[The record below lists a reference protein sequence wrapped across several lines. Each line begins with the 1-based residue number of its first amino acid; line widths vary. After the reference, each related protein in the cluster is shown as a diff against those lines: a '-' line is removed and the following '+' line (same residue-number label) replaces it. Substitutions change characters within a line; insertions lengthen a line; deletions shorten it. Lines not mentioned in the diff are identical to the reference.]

1 MITPQDIKEKTFEK
15 AVFGGYDMAAVDS
28 FLDEISTDLALLQRE
43 NATLKGKM
51 KVLVDKVEEYR
62 GNEDALR
69 MAVLSAQR
77 LGNLIEREAKEKAD
91 TMLANAEAEADR
103 LTRDARLEVEMEKAR
118 LEEAKEASAKFVENM
133 ELLCNR
139 QLSFLEKLGDM
150 DFVKEHRAKSIVDVV
165 PEEPAAVA
173 PPPVVEAPAVEAPPI
188 AVPYDDAEKTGE
200 IHETVKRIEETV
212 AKAADEPISDIR
224 PDFTPVAS
232 ADEDFPT
239 RAFQVVTDP
248 DDDVDKTT
256 QFFFDGFEK

>member
-15 AVFGGYDMAAVDS
+15 ALFGGYDMAAVDA
-28 FLDEISTDLALLQRE
+28 FLEEISTDLALLQRE

-69 MAVLSAQR
+69 MAVVSAQR
-77 LGNLIEREAKEKAD
+77 LGNIIEREAKEKAEALVSD
-91 TMLANAEAEADR
+91 ASAEAAR
-103 LTRDARLEVEMEKAR
+103 ITKDAQLEVEMEKAR
-118 LEEAKEASAKFVENM
+118 LDEAKQASAQFVENM

-139 QLSFLEKLGDM
+139 QLSFLEKVGEM
-150 DFVKEHRAKSIVDVV
+150 DFVKEHRANRIVEVV
-165 PEEPAAVA
+165 PEQAPAAPA
-173 PPPVVEAPAVEAPPI
+173 APAYETPV
-188 AVPYDDAEKTGE
+188 AVPYAAETGGE

-224 PDFTPVAS
+224 PDFTPIATGD
-232 ADEDFPT
+232 DEVPT
-239 RAFQVVTDP
+239 RAFHIVTDP

-256 QFFFDGFEK
+256 QFIFDGFEK

>member
-15 AVFGGYDMAAVDS
+15 ALFGGYDMAAVDA
-28 FLDEISTDLALLQRE
+28 FLEEISTDLALLQRE

-69 MAVLSAQR
+69 MAVVSAQR
-77 LGNLIEREAKEKAD
+77 LGNIIEKEAREKAD
-91 TMLANAEAEADR
+91 TLVSDASAEAER
-103 LTRDARLEVEMEKAR
+103 ITKDARLEVEMEKAR
-118 LEEAKEASAKFVENM
+118 LDEAKQASAQFVENM

-139 QLSFLEKLGDM
+139 QLSFLEKVGEM
-150 DFVKEHRAKSIVDVV
+150 DFVKEHRANRIVEVV
-165 PEEPAAVA
+165 PEEVPAPEEPAAPA
-173 PPPVVEAPAVEAPPI
+173 FETPV
-188 AVPYDDAEKTGE
+188 AVPYAEAGGE

-224 PDFTPVAS
+224 PDFTPIATG
-232 ADEDFPT
+232 DDDIPT

-256 QFFFDGFEK
+256 QFIFDGFEK

>member
-28 FLDEISTDLALLQRE
+28 FLEEISTDIALLQRE

-69 MAVLSAQR
+69 MAVVSAQR
-77 LGNLIEREAKEKAD
+77 LGNLIEKEAKEKAD
-91 TMLANAEAEADR
+91 SLVNDASAEAER
-103 LTRDARLEVEMEKAR
+103 ITKDARLEVEMEKAR
-118 LEEAKEASAKFVENM
+118 LDEAKQASAQFVENM

-139 QLSFLEKLGDM
+139 QLSFLEKVGEM
-150 DFVKEHRAKSIVDVV
+150 DFIKEHRANRIVEVV
-165 PEEPAAVA
+165 PEEAPAA
-173 PPPVVEAPAVEAPPI
+173 PEAPAFETPV
-188 AVPYDDAEKTGE
+188 AVPYAAETGE

-212 AKAADEPISDIR
+212 AKAADEPISDVR
-224 PDFTPVAS
+224 PDFTPIATGE
-232 ADEDFPT
+232 DEVPT
-239 RAFQVVTDP
+239 RAFQIVTDP

-256 QFFFDGFEK
+256 QFIFDGFEK

>member
-15 AVFGGYDMAAVDS
+15 ALFGGYDMAAVDS
-28 FLDEISTDLALLQRE
+28 FLEEISTDIALLQRE

-69 MAVLSAQR
+69 MAVVSAQR
-77 LGNLIEREAKEKAD
+77 LGNIIEREAKEKAE
-91 TMLANAEAEADR
+91 TMVSDATAEADR
-103 LTRDARLEVEMEKAR
+103 ITRDARLEVEMEKAR
-118 LEEAKEASAKFVENM
+118 LDEAKQASAKFVENM

-139 QLSFLEKLGDM
+139 QLSFLEKVGEM
-150 DFVKEHRAKSIVDVV
+150 DFVKEHRAAQIVDVV
-165 PEEPAAVA
+165 PEAASAAVEA
-173 PPPVVEAPAVEAPPI
+173 PVEAPA
-188 AVPYDDAEKTGE
+188 AVPYGDVRESSE

-232 ADEDFPT
+232 ADDEFPT

-256 QFFFDGFEK
+256 QFFFDGCEK